1 MAPQIIIRELS
12 KRFGNLIALNNV
24 NANIQG
30 GLLTGLV
37 GPDGAGKTT
46 LMRILAGLMA
56 PTSGSLEVAGH
67 DAVREAAAIHR
78 VTGYMPQR
86 FGLYQIFPC
95 RKTCTST
102 PACAV

>member
-46 LMRILAGLMA
+46 LMRILAG
-56 PTSGSLEVAGH
+56 
-67 DAVREAAAIHR
+67 
-78 VTGYMPQR
+78 
-86 FGLYQIFPC
+86 
-95 RKTCTST
+95 
-102 PACAV
+102 